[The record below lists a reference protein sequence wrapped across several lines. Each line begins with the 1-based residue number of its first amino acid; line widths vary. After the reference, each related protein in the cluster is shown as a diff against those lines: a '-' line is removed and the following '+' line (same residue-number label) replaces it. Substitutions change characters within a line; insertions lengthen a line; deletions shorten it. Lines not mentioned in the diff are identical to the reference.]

1 MTKDGC
7 LGLTG
12 AELQSCSIVLDSVFT
27 RGLHAVVQQFVTN
40 TAGELA
46 REKAPDL
53 AVRMGDEIIFECA
66 LCRCDN
72 FACTHVVSA
81 RINCVRL

>member
-1 MTKDGC
+1 MTTDGC
-7 LGLTG
+7 LGLTD
-12 AELQSCSIVLDSVFT
+12 ADLQSCSTVIDSVFT

-53 AVRMGDEIIFECA
+53 AVRTGDEFT
-66 LCRCDN
+66 
-72 FACTHVVSA
+72 FV
-81 RINCVRL
+81 